1 MRFPGFEKGREI
13 LYKILLIGVGAEKCG
28 AHQRDKKVGLN
39 DGNKLLYL

>member
-28 AHQRDKKVGLN
+28 ACHRDKKVGLN

>member
-1 MRFPGFEKGREI
+1 MKKAGKF

-28 AHQRDKKVGLN
+28 AHHRDKKVGLN